1 MSDAAVWTTGVSQK
15 SKCRRRFAVI
25 KSESKNIQSTEST
38 TLSIAAEV
46 KYFKTFCVC
55 FAVKGLEF
63 LKIKD
68 HISSERGSLLHSVL
82 SLRSL

>member
-25 KSESKNIQSTEST
+25 KSESKNIQSTE
-38 TLSIAAEV
+38 SIAAEV